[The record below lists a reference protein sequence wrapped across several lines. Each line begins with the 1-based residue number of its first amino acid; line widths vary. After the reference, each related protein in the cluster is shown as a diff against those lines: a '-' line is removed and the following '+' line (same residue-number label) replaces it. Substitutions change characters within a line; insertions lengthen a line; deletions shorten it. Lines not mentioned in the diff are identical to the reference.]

1 VRRKT
6 EGGHFLDTF
15 ETFYQQTRGR
25 FFNYLVR
32 LVGDYDKAADI
43 FQESYARYWEHY
55 GRQEPSAGLLFTIGR
70 NAVIDSRRRKGG
82 SEQPYEDLVRDHQ
95 PDQETA
101 MVAKESYR
109 RVLTAM
115 GSLKPLERE
124 VLALAVDGEF
134 TYEEIARITRVS
146 VANVKVKVHRAR
158 QRLRSLLKEA

>member
-1 VRRKT
+1 VCRKA

-55 GRQEPSAGLLFTIGR
+55 SRQKPSAGLLFTIGR
-70 NAVIDSRRRKGG
+70 NAVIDSRRRSGG
-82 SEQPYEDLVRDHQ
+82 EQPYEDCLRDHR

-101 MVAKESYR
+101 LVTKESYR

-115 GSLKPLERE
+115 NRLKPLERE
-124 VLALAVDGEF
+124 VLALAVDGGF
-134 TYEEIARITRVS
+134 TYEEIARITRIS